1 MTPRRAAPSP
11 FVFDRGIDAILW
23 EDGAP
28 PSLPPGEVSPAF
40 TPLKTRLE
48 QLYALPT
55 LDDLLDLLLEPQVQ
69 EAGLLLPRNFAQAV
83 QGALEDLQACNAE
96 KPRRRLREAMEV
108 LKQRSE
114 LELLARMYLS
124 ALLQG

>member
-1 MTPRRAAPSP
+1 MTLRRAAPNP
-11 FVFDRGIDAILW
+11 FVFDRGIDSILW
-23 EDGAP
+23 EDGPA

-55 LDDLLDLLLEPQVQ
+55 FDDLLDRLLEPEVQ
-69 EAGLLLPRNFAQAV
+69 EADMLLPRRFAQAV
-83 QGALEDLQACNAE
+83 QDALDDLQACNAA
-96 KPRRRLREAMEV
+96 KPQRRLREAMEV
-108 LKQRSE
+108 LRRRSE
-114 LELLARMYLS
+114 LEGLVRMYRS